1 MEIQAVPAPVLR
13 IELFCRLMMEELE
26 DQARRAIGT
35 LMQSDPLIKLLQE
48 VRIGRMKASD
58 LGLRAVTESWIGVYT
73 QVLKSQPFHPSVLAR
88 LNPVPRLEVLVETG
102 VLSWD
107 HAGTRDLRELFRQ
120 LVVPLAP

>member
-1 MEIQAVPAPVLR
+1 
-13 IELFCRLMMEELE
+13 MEELE

>member
-1 MEIQAVPAPVLR
+1 MD
-13 IELFCRLMMEELE
+13 ELE
-26 DQARRAIGT
+26 EQARRAIGT

-58 LGLRAVTESWIGVYT
+58 PGLRAVTESWVGVYA

-88 LNPVPRLEVLVETG
+88 LNPVPRLEVLVEAG

-107 HAGTRDLRELFRQ
+107 HPGTRDLCELFQQ
-120 LVVPLAP
+120 LLIPAAP

>member
-1 MEIQAVPAPVLR
+1 
-13 IELFCRLMMEELE
+13 MMEELE

-73 QVLKSQPFHPSVLAR
+73 QVSE
-88 LNPVPRLEVLVETG
+88 VPAVSSFG
-102 VLSWD
+102 VGS
-107 HAGTRDLRELFRQ
+107 AESC
-120 LVVPLAP
+120 ASA